1 LRYEFTFPHIEHFS
15 RNLWSI
21 IIPGFLVFFLSKLSQ
36 RPGDFEAGT
45 IVVRDRNITLKD
57 LDKYLEMTDNDNQ
70 KTKFLQIRG
79 LRDWQWRLGN

>member
-1 LRYEFTFPHIEHFS
+1 M
-15 RNLWSI
+15 
-21 IIPGFLVFFLSKLSQ
+21 SQ

-57 LDKYLEMTDNDNQ
+57 LDKYLEMTDNNNQ